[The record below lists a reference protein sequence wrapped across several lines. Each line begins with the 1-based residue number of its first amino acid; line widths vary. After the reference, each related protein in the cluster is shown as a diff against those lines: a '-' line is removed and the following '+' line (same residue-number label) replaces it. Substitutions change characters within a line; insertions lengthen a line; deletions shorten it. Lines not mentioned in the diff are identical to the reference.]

1 MHRGPPGLSYNRG
14 MPYESID
21 RLQNA
26 LCESVFHY
34 AKDKK
39 KAAGRALGTL
49 VEVITFYL
57 LKSWGFE
64 QSIAI
69 ERALPEFGNPEIT
82 HNVEFSLHPIL
93 GEFDLSLVRE
103 QLPIRSEHLF
113 EELASGPFDL
123 AAFKASK
130 HTLLSKKGNLR
141 NSCFVGTSHFSHL
154 VATMKTVD
162 FASSR
167 LIAVVEQYRQPYA
180 IFECKRVGVEEG
192 MKKGPQTIEKAKQ
205 GAYVAGSVSS
215 MHKMRLLSGELQGLM
230 HRRDGTIYTRP
241 YVDLINEV
249 VHSDDS
255 ELLKDFVMTVGVVSN
270 HGNWFTSDSH
280 NKELKVL
287 SQSYDWL
294 LFLTD
299 AGLAQF
305 ITDLLLSP
313 LPELSA
319 AREAFLSS
327 YGPDKVVNSF
337 TKISMSYKADRVLE
351 GYFRKHQ
358 ASVKTW
364 FNVIGPKNHPIS
376 ELQVQLSLLRKK
388 DWRGVYIS

>member
-1 MHRGPPGLSYNRG
+1 
-14 MPYESID
+14 
-21 RLQNA
+21 
-26 LCESVFHY
+26 
-34 AKDKK
+34 
-39 KAAGRALGTL
+39 
-49 VEVITFYL
+49 
-57 LKSWGFE
+57 
-64 QSIAI
+64 
-69 ERALPEFGNPEIT
+69 
-82 HNVEFSLHPIL
+82 
-93 GEFDLSLVRE
+93 
-103 QLPIRSEHLF
+103 
-113 EELASGPFDL
+113 
-123 AAFKASK
+123 
-130 HTLLSKKGNLR
+130 
-141 NSCFVGTSHFSHL
+141 
-154 VATMKTVD
+154 
-162 FASSR
+162 
-167 LIAVVEQYRQPYA
+167 
-180 IFECKRVGVEEG
+180 
-192 MKKGPQTIEKAKQ
+192 
-205 GAYVAGSVSS
+205 
-215 MHKMRLLSGELQGLM
+215 
-230 HRRDGTIYTRP
+230 
-241 YVDLINEV
+241 
-249 VHSDDS
+249 
-255 ELLKDFVMTVGVVSN
+255 MTVGVVSN